1 MGQFKPPTH
10 VGKPI
15 LKMKGYALYANGE
28 LWKLGKHGYMAGYV
42 MNKDE
47 DGMAI
52 AIENHEEEMQQ
63 LMSEFM

>member
-1 MGQFKPPTH
+1 MYPHKPPN
-10 VGKPI
+10 GKPI

-28 LWKLGKHGYMAGYV
+28 LWKLGKHQYHAGYV

-52 AIENHEEEMQQ
+52 AIENHEEEMRY
-63 LMSEFM
+63 LMAEFM